1 MAHAD
6 ISKSFFGTLKETQLA
21 FFFDIFGLIAGFL
34 VASQLGVFRLSPW
47 AIALYPAV
55 LGAKSVMGG
64 LLSGRLST
72 GLHLGTIQPKF
83 SSNTKS
89 FYKLLEALVVVTL
102 ATSVVMSGISLVFG
116 YFFWGLAFGDF
127 PALLSAV
134 VATMALGLSL
144 FFLTSEVAF
153 FSFKKGLD
161 PDIVVYPIMSAVY
174 SISIT
179 FFYIVALNL
188 LFSLNFFGQIVII
201 IIGLFHLLLVFYIL
215 PKNLH
220 EPEFIKT
227 LKQSL
232 VTMMFVA
239 FIVNV
244 TGTILKGINNFAG
257 TRREFFTTYPP
268 LIGLVSDVGSV
279 VGSTATTKLALG
291 LLRPTFSSLRY
302 HVKSIFSAWIASVV
316 MFVLVAI
323 SALLIHGLFSF
334 SALYNLIST
343 LVVANVIA
351 VFVIV
356 LISYAISIQT
366 FKRGLDPSNFV
377 IPLESSLAGSV
388 ISAALF
394 LALMLLRHI

>member
-1 MAHAD
+1 MAHAG

-89 FYKLLEALVVVTL
+89 FYKLLEALIVVAL

-116 YFFWGLAFGDF
+116 YFLWGLAFGDF
-127 PALLSAV
+127 PALLSVV

-188 LFSLNFFGQIVII
+188 LFSLNFFGQIVTIML
-201 IIGLFHLLLVFYIL
+201 GLFHLVLVLYIL

-244 TGTILKGINNFAG
+244 TGTILKGINNLG

-291 LLRPTFSSLRY
+291 LLRPTFSSLRH

-316 MFVLVAI
+316 MFILVAI

-366 FKRGLDPSNFV
+366 FKRGLNPSNFV

-394 LALMLLRHI
+394 LALMLLRQI